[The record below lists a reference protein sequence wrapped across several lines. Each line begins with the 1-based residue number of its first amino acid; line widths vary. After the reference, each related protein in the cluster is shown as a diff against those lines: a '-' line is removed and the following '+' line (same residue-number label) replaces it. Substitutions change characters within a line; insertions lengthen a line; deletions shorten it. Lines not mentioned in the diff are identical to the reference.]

1 MLVFLIDVWTDHV
14 SIFRLRRQELYHLTA
29 LGEWQIVMLYSKVL
43 LWSFPC
49 NLINTYIY
57 PQHIHYQLDVD
68 AYSWINM
75 DVILLILLSFNVL
88 EFCIFGF
95 MILQDC
101 MALLAYEEPETSPM
115 FSLLSMDHRQSVAD
129 ALNCAIL
136 GKRDFL

>member
-1 MLVFLIDVWTDHV
+1 
-14 SIFRLRRQELYHLTA
+14 
-29 LGEWQIVMLYSKVL
+29 
-43 LWSFPC
+43 
-49 NLINTYIY
+49 
-57 PQHIHYQLDVD
+57 
-68 AYSWINM
+68 M

-95 MILQDC
+95 IILQDC

-136 GKRDFL
+136 AHANLPSYTSMERLLQHTTVVRQYLNQELGKV